1 MIVGGFYQ
9 PKFHLQ
15 QHHFFRQVPDEQIV
29 CRPVSDRLIAAAMNL
44 SDFGILGVVE
54 RCYMLVIVR

>member
-54 RCYMLVIVR
+54 R